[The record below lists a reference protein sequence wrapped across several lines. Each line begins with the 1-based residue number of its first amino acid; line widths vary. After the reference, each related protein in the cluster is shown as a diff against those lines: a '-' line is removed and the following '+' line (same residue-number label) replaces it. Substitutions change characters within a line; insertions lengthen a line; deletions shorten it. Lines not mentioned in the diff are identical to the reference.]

1 MRWKNFV
8 FLSPTSFL
16 KPDPL
21 EILRLQVHSLAP
33 VFHLNRPLLI
43 RSNFFN
49 LFLYTYPVIH
59 FTFLTIKFITIVWV
73 AEPKEKE
80 LRYKGQI
87 QVRRN
92 QSISGLTILRLK
104 APPFILGFIR
114 FFWFGLCYSSDAPGS
129 PRYFQT
135 TTFNPSGTYN
145 PL

>member
-1 MRWKNFV
+1 MASPSINKASPTERREISLALLLAFAMRWKNFV

-59 FTFLTIKFITIVWV
+59 FTFLTIKFITIV
-73 AEPKEKE
+73 
-80 LRYKGQI
+80 
-87 QVRRN
+87 
-92 QSISGLTILRLK
+92 
-104 APPFILGFIR
+104 
-114 FFWFGLCYSSDAPGS
+114 
-129 PRYFQT
+129 
-135 TTFNPSGTYN
+135 
-145 PL
+145 